1 MTQIRKRFQLSLD
14 AIAVWTALALAVIV
28 RLGVIKRVPW

>member
-1 MTQIRKRFQLSLD
+1 MTPIRKRPHLSLD
-14 AIAVWTALALAVIV
+14 AVAVWTALALAIVV

>member
-1 MTQIRKRFQLSLD
+1 MTQIRKRLHLSLD
-14 AIAVWTALALAVIV
+14 AVAVLTALALAFVV

>member
-1 MTQIRKRFQLSLD
+1 MTRFPKHFRLSLD
-14 AIAVWTALALAVIV
+14 AVAVWTALALAAIV

>member
-1 MTQIRKRFQLSLD
+1 MTQIQNRFHLSLD
-14 AIAVWTALALAVIV
+14 AVAVWTALALAIVV

>member
-1 MTQIRKRFQLSLD
+1 MTDTRKRFHFSLD
-14 AIAVWTALALAVIV
+14 YIAVLTALALALVV